1 MKSLKILVA
10 ITTCIFFMQITFA
23 QSNPAISKAYSNEE
37 IAQMIKTYKIAHSHD
52 VMPSAILQQKFQ
64 TDFPKAY
71 DIEWESDGNIYEVEF
86 DIQYKDHKAYYDAKG
101 NLLMYIKELYRSELP
116 AIIKNAA
123 ESKYPKYYTLEDIE
137 KIQRGTEVFY
147 KVEMENRTSDLEVK
161 LLIKENGTILE
172 ETFDY

>member
-1 MKSLKILVA
+1 MFLI
-10 ITTCIFFMQITFA
+10 QITFA
-23 QSNPAISKAYSNEE
+23 QSHPAISKLYSNEE
-37 IAQMIKTYKIAHSHD
+37 IAKMIKTYKIANSHD
-52 VMPSAILQQKFQ
+52 VMPSAMLQQKFQ

-71 DIEWESDGNIYEVEF
+71 DVEWETDGNIYEVEF
-86 DIQYKDHKAYYDAKG
+86 NIQYKDHKAYYDAKG

-116 AIIKNAA
+116 AIVKNAA
-123 ESKYPKYYTLEDIE
+123 ESKYPKYSLEDMD

-147 KVEMENRTSDLEVK
+147 KVEMENKSSDLEVK

>member
-10 ITTCIFFMQITFA
+10 TISCIFFMQITFA

-37 IAQMIKTYKIAHSHD
+37 IVKMIMTYRSSNSHD

-71 DIEWESDGNIYEVEF
+71 DVEWETDGKIYEVEF
-86 DIQYKDHKAYYDAKG
+86 DIQYKDYKAYYDAKG
-101 NLLMYIKELYRSELP
+101 NLLMYIKEIYRSELP
-116 AIIKNAA
+116 AIVKNVA
-123 ESKYPKYYTLEDIE
+123 ESKYPKYNMEDMDR
-137 KIQRGTEVFY
+137 IQRGTEVIY
-147 KVEMENRTSDLEVK
+147 KIEMENNSSDWEVK
-161 LLIKENGTILE
+161 LLIKADGSVLE